1 MKNGEESSHKEGH
14 HPGDEDLGGDQDFL
28 AVHAN
33 IPFTAVRAWAAY
45 SYPRHHTQIY

>member
-14 HPGDEDLGGDQDFL
+14 HRGDEDLGGDQDFL

-33 IPFTAVRAWAAY
+33 VPVRKGRAWAAY
-45 SYPRHHTQIY
+45 SYPRHHTQID